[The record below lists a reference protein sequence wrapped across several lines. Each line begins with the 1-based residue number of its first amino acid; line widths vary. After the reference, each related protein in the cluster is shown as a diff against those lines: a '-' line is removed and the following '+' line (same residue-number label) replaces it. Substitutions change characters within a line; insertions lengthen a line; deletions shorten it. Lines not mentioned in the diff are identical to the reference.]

1 VYTATNLTPEEL
13 ATRKAYFE
21 SAESQEMQAKAR
33 AYLDKSYED
42 FKADCFRDPNPFC
55 GISYEQLEKIMRRAF
70 CVAVMGPH
78 PAA

>member
-1 VYTATNLTPEEL
+1 MYTATNLTPEEL

-42 FKADCFRDPNPFC
+42 FKADCFRDPEIFR
-55 GISYEQLEKIMRRAF
+55 GIGDEQIEKIMRRAF

-78 PAA
+78 PS